1 MKLDRHFFEILRTRM
16 ENILRALSG
25 NRKAH
30 IIYGDTVA
38 TDVKNTV
45 VLKST
50 NSILPGKR
58 CSLAELYVYYKAC
71 TSHEGAH
78 IRYTSLKAWREACDR
93 GPAFQ
98 HLTNIIEDGRI
109 EAAISEVLPG
119 AGRWIKFNNHYI
131 FKHRKDY
138 GTGVQAFL
146 MGLAIYSVVGKIPKI
161 EPESIR
167 LIKLAAPYV
176 DIGKAATSTEEVLE
190 VVEEILN
197 IPEIKELFKSDPP
210 DPIEGDKGTDKPE
223 KTTPLERTKSRAEKA
238 REVISRRKEC
248 SKGSESTSEKPA
260 IDDSLKESKDSTG
273 TSSTKSEESSEDSKS
288 DGKSDKSIG
297 DDTEDKTPISD
308 DSTED
313 ESTESTKTEDKS
325 ADTEDES
332 AGEEPEAKDLDE
344 PLEESPTE
352 DESEDESS
360 TEGDATE
367 GTEDEEDDA
376 TDATEDE
383 TTEATEEEVTEATE
397 EEDAEDE
404 EYETTDA
411 TKEEPIEED
420 TPPVEEPLDAEEEF
434 FTHEIG
440 EDVFEDLLEKAEE
453 ELSIIAK
460 DVETLKESEL
470 EYSPTEGIRGIHDRV
485 KYHEETLAPS
495 AKYETLRKNN
505 ELITQKLIEEIRVA
519 LETKKSYDIR
529 GLNRGRLHTGSLYKL
544 AIPDPTVFS
553 KKTLPGDTPELAV
566 FVLVDLSGSMDGN
579 RIRSAR
585 NAACVLSETCRAL
598 KITHKISGFSAGRHN
613 YNVYH
618 YKAVDW
624 ESTDSSPIDN
634 FIALQENRDG
644 YSIRIA
650 TNELLMRAE
659 PKKVLFMLSDG
670 SPCHGGTTYMGDLG
684 ENDTRQAALEA
695 KKKGV
700 NLISLFF
707 GSSGMIPAFQYMYD
721 NPVYVDDLN
730 LLPIRLGEVFKKVL
744 LS

>member
-58 CSLAELYVYYKAC
+58 CSLAELYLFYKAC

-138 GTGVQAFL
+138 GAGSQAFL
-146 MGLAIYSVVGKIPKI
+146 LGLAAYSIVSKIPKLDS
-161 EPESIR
+161 ETIR

-238 REVISRRKEC
+238 REVISRRKSKEC

-273 TSSTKSEESSEDSKS
+273 TSSTKSEESREDSKS
-288 DGKSDKSIG
+288 DSKSDKSIG

-313 ESTESTKTEDKS
+313 ESSTEDK
-325 ADTEDES
+325 A
-332 AGEEPEAKDLDE
+332 
-344 PLEESPTE
+344 
-352 DESEDESS
+352 
-360 TEGDATE
+360 
-367 GTEDEEDDA
+367 TEDEED
-376 TDATEDE
+376 
-383 TTEATEEEVTEATE
+383 EVT
-397 EEDAEDE
+397 EDAEDE
-404 EYETTDA
+404 SPTDEHVEGDDHA
-411 TKEEPIEED
+411 
-420 TPPVEEPLDAEEEF
+420 PPVEESPDTEEEF
-434 FTHEIG
+434 FVFEID
-440 EDVFEDLLEKAEE
+440 EDTFEDLLEKAEE

-644 YSIRIA
+644 YSSRIA

-744 LS
+744 LD